1 MVRLDDFL
9 YIFKTPSYY
18 FVNYGPGRKVV
29 IDSMNCR
36 VLCLIVVLC
45 FSAQSLTAR
54 SFSQSGVF
62 LYFFKTLRCVSQ
74 HRVWHH
80 IDHNTARS
88 HLFREYLHENELFA
102 TPF

>member
-18 FVNYGPGRKVV
+18 FVNYGPGRQVV

-54 SFSQSGVF
+54 SFSKSGVF

-74 HRVWHH
+74 HRV
-80 IDHNTARS
+80 
-88 HLFREYLHENELFA
+88 
-102 TPF
+102 

>member
-36 VLCLIVVLC
+36 VLCLISCVVF
-45 FSAQSLTAR
+45 FSSESDCTQ
-54 SFSQSGVF
+54 
-62 LYFFKTLRCVSQ
+62 C
-74 HRVWHH
+74 
-80 IDHNTARS
+80 
-88 HLFREYLHENELFA
+88 
-102 TPF
+102 